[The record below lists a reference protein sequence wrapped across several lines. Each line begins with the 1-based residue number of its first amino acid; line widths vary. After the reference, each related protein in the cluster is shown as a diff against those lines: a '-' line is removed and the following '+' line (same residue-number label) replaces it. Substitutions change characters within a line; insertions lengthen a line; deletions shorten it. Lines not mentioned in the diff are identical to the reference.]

1 MSPRLHHQGGL
12 QQELLQG
19 LAESDDGKEERCDQV
34 TGMVSWPFFHF
45 YM

>member
-1 MSPRLHHQGGL
+1 
-12 QQELLQG
+12 